1 MLSMY
6 RSQVSILSNSTL
18 VPCHTLPDLASMLYE
33 TYPCYTTIS
42 IVQYIA
48 ESLIH
53 SVLDPHYS
61 NVVRWYG
68 IKPLPSVFAYDQA
81 YANNK
86 DTNFIISHLEINT
99 PLGKR
104 TRYAGYIKVAGNNFG
119 RRK

>member
-1 MLSMY
+1 MY

-86 DTNFIISHLEINT
+86 DNNFIISHLEINT